1 VETKAP
7 ILLKEKRGGIDGK
20 QVAKVGHGERTAKR
34 KLAALIKQ
42 GMNKEAGKDRLTMI
56 QVMLICLDRDT
67 RRSKVSFN
75 MFSNC
80 PVVAFVSFV
89 CV

>member
-1 VETKAP
+1 METKAP
-7 ILLKEKRGGIDGK
+7 ILLKEKRGGSDGK
-20 QVAKVGHGERTAKR
+20 QVAKVGPGERTAKR

-42 GMNKEAGKDRLTMI
+42 GMNKEAAKDRLTMI

-75 MFSNC
+75 MFSNS
-80 PVVAFVSFV
+80 PVVACVSFV